1 MDDIAKETTLPAGQL
16 LAMFNKSVRKIA
28 RRMRKVFETAAA
40 EEIDGSL
47 EAAKVRSAKK
57 NKNRKKVK
65 GGRMQTLAAEQA
77 ADANEAM
84 IEMGS
89 RSKGSGATS
98 NALEGALGEF
108 AEYMV
113 PEELGAALQA
123 RGGKSVPSSISVK
136 RTSVRPTW
144 RVRSFRMSTHWV
156 LGLIFWRGS
165 AAAMELVRT
174 FPVRP
179 SAMAFG
185 LRASCKLS

>member
-1 MDDIAKETTLPAGQL
+1 
-16 LAMFNKSVRKIA
+16 
-28 RRMRKVFETAAA
+28 
-40 EEIDGSL
+40 
-47 EAAKVRSAKK
+47 
-57 NKNRKKVK
+57 
-65 GGRMQTLAAEQA
+65 MQTLAAEQA

-136 RTSVRPTW
+136 RKRE
-144 RVRSFRMSTHWV
+144 STPGEGDGETESAKKV
-156 LGLIFWRGS
+156 KKPVS
-165 AAAMELVRT
+165 AAKKAKNKMKKQKKKARD
-174 FPVRP
+174 
-179 SAMAFG
+179 
-185 LRASCKLS
+185 RAKKQSPQ